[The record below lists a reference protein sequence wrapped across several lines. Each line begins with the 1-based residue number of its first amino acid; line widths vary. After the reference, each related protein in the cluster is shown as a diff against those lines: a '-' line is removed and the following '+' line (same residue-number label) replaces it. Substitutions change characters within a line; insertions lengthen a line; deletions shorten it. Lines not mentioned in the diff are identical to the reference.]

1 MQQGFVGIRPYYE
14 PSELN
19 LKFTEDTNQTDE
31 TSDQK

>member
-1 MQQGFVGIRPYYE
+1 MQQGFAGIHPYYE

-19 LKFTEDTNQTDE
+19 LKPTEDTNQTDE